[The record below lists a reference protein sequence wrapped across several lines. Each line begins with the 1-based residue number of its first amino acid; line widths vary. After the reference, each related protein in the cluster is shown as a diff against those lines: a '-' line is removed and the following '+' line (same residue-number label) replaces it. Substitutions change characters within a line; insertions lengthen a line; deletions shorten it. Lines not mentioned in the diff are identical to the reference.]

1 MAPGESETVSF
12 TFFGH
17 VGVKSE
23 VIALCDVEGG
33 PVYELQLSGEAS
45 SMHYNIDSTEIDLGL
60 VVSSLS
66 LFNCSQT
73 KFVAIILVLRYFY
86 AFFHLT
92 NFLSDAYDFT
102 FCCPRALSFAARG
115 HS

>member
-1 MAPGESETVSF
+1 MNFCLLSNLIVIIPHLRTNTKKSG
-12 TFFGH
+12 TFL
-17 VGVKSE
+17 
-23 VIALCDVEGG
+23 IAFYFV
-33 PVYELQLSGEAS
+33 
-45 SMHYNIDSTEIDLGL
+45 MNDLGL